1 MSSLFLLLRRLLIS
15 NDLLVTYKS
24 IRVVVPSCLY
34 SMKIKNKLGNADT
47 DRTKVHQI
55 MSRRSAFDFEEY

>member
-1 MSSLFLLLRRLLIS
+1 MDNRCYLKYPFNIS
-15 NDLLVTYKS
+15 QAS
-24 IRVVVPSCLY
+24 IVKAKAKHCCEY

-55 MSRRSAFDFEEY
+55 MSIRSAFDFEEY